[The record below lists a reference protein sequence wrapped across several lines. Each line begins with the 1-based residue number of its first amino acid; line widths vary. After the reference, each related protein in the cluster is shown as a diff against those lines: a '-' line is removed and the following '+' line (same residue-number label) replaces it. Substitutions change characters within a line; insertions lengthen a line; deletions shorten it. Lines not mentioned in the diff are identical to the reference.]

1 MYADERTVAVRTAKT
16 LGDVLR
22 QARLDKDLGL
32 RELARHLDKS
42 PSYISDIENDR
53 RVPSEEVLAAL
64 AKLLGLDF
72 EQLMALAGRLGAET
86 RRLVERSPEAVALFR
101 KISSLR
107 PDQLRRITQTVDEI
121 SEKKGR
127 KT

>member
-1 MYADERTVAVRTAKT
+1 MAARTAKT
-16 LGDVLR
+16 LGDTLR
-22 QARLDKDLGL
+22 EARLDKHLGL

-42 PSYISDIENDR
+42 PSYLSDIENDR
-53 RVPSEEVLAAL
+53 RVPSEEVLAEL

-101 KISSLR
+101 RISGLR
-107 PDQLRRITQTVDEI
+107 PDQLRQVAETVNEL

-127 KT
+127 KK